1 MSGEMIFCKA
11 CGKESAKNAKMCPHG
26 GKKNKK
32 PFWIIL
38 LIIVGVIIVITAC
51 SKSSKGSELASTS
64 NSGSTSTSNSS
75 TTKPVEDTASQV
87 QAAKDA
93 TPDAISEDNTFSQQI
108 RTLDGVQYTVID
120 PETYAFNADT
130 GKLKVGQKYVID
142 GEVLT
147 QTGASLTL
155 RNAGAINNF
164 ILNSPMKLN
173 FGAKV
178 TMYIEIT
185 EVSTVILNYAN
196 ANVIKIEGTGVPTQ
210 VQTSAGTRTLDG
222 VQYNIITPTEYA
234 FNADNGKIKLK
245 ERYVIDGEVLTISG
259 ATLNLRDAGA
269 MNSFTLN
276 APLRLSFGAKIRIY
290 VEITEVN
297 TSILNYVEAD
307 VIKVETL

>member
-1 MSGEMIFCKA
+1 MAGEMIFCKTR
-11 CGKESAKNAKMCPHG
+11 GKEIAKSA
-26 GKKNKK
+26 KK

-64 NSGSTSTSNSS
+64 NSS
-75 TTKPVEDTASQV
+75 TTKSVEDTASQV
-87 QAAKDA
+87 QAVKDA
-93 TPDAISEDNTFSQQI
+93 ASEDNTFGQQT

-130 GKLKVGQKYVID
+130 GRLKVGQKYVID
-142 GEVLT
+142 GEVLA

-155 RNAGAINNF
+155 RNAGAMNDF
-164 ILNSPMKLN
+164 ALNSPMKLD

-178 TMYIEIT
+178 TIYVEIT

-196 ANVIKIEGTGVPTQ
+196 ANIIKIEGAGVSAQ

-276 APLRLSFGAKIRIY
+276 APLKLGFRAKIRIY

>member
-1 MSGEMIFCKA
+1 MAGEMIFCKA
-11 CGKESAKNAKMCPHG
+11 RGKEIAKGTKTCPHC
-26 GKKNKK
+26 GKKNKR
-32 PFWIIL
+32 PFWVIL

-64 NSGSTSTSNSS
+64 NSS
-75 TTKPVEDTASQV
+75 TTKSVEDTASQV
-87 QAAKDA
+87 QAAKD
-93 TPDAISEDNTFSQQI
+93 TTLDAISEDNTFSQQI

-147 QTGASLTL
+147 QTGSSLTL
-155 RNAGAINNF
+155 RNAGAINSF
-164 ILNSPMKLN
+164 VLNSPMKLN

-178 TMYIEIT
+178 TIYIEII
-185 EVSTVILNYAN
+185 EVGTTLKYAN
-196 ANVIKIEGTGVPTQ
+196 ANVIKIEGAGVPTQ
-210 VQTSAGTRTLDG
+210 VQTSTGTRTLDG

-234 FNADNGKIKLK
+234 FNADNAKIKLT

-276 APLRLSFGAKIRIY
+276 APLKLSFGTKIRIY
-290 VEITEVN
+290 VRITEVN
-297 TSILNYVEAD
+297 TFITNYVEAD

>member
-1 MSGEMIFCKA
+1 MAGEMIFCRTR
-11 CGKESAKNAKMCPHG
+11 GKEIAKST
-26 GKKNKK
+26 KK
-32 PFWIIL
+32 PFWVIL

-64 NSGSTSTSNSS
+64 NSS
-75 TTKPVEDTASQV
+75 TTRSVEDTASQIQSV
-87 QAAKDA
+87 KD
-93 TPDAISEDNTFSQQI
+93 TTSEDNTFGQQT

-155 RNAGAINNF
+155 RNAGAMNDF
-164 ILNSPMKLN
+164 ALNAPMKLD

-178 TMYIEIT
+178 TIYIEIT
-185 EVSTVILNYAN
+185 EVSTVISNYAN
-196 ANVIKIEGTGVPTQ
+196 ANIIKIEGAGVSAQ

-245 ERYVIDGEVLTISG
+245 ERYVLDGEVLTISG